1 MSRFR
6 ILACV
11 GLVAVWTAG
20 HAAEPSKRS
29 PVGTIHAAPMVEDEP
44 GVGDDGQDADPPDD
58 DDSLD
63 EGRALPSEPAFR
75 PPPTRRVPPGE
86 EEPVLPPDAS
96 PPRLG
101 PAEPASAAQP
111 VPPG

>member
-1 MSRFR
+1 MYRFR
-6 ILACV
+6 LLAAV
-11 GLVAVWTAG
+11 GLVAVWAAG
-20 HAAEPSKRS
+20 HAAEPSKR
-29 PVGTIHAAPMVEDEP
+29 PRVGTIPAPIADDEP

-58 DDSLD
+58 QDPQD

-75 PPPTRRVPPGE
+75 PPPTRRLPPGE

-96 PPRLG
+96 PPRSG

-111 VPPG
+111 LPPG